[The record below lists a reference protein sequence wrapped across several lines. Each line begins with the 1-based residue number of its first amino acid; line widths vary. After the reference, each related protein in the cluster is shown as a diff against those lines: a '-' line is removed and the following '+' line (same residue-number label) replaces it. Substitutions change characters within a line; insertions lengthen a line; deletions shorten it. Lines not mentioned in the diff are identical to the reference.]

1 VTRRAVL
8 ITGSLASGKT
18 AVAQEIIAVAAKLGL
33 RAAAIDL
40 DWLGWAA
47 GATMGLDE
55 LIARNLVAM
64 AGNFEA
70 AGIDHLVMA
79 RAMVDPDAVQTV
91 VQALAGWDVT
101 VMRLVA
107 PRAVLELRIRAR
119 DTGSELQQHLSE
131 LDEITE
137 RVKAAAPG
145 AHAIANQGRELGDV
159 AREVMRMAGWIA

>member
-1 VTRRAVL
+1 ML

-40 DWLGWAA
+40 DWLGWTA

-70 AGIDHLVMA
+70 AGIDHLVLA
-79 RAMVDPDAVQTV
+79 RAMVDPGAVQTV
-91 VQALAGWDVT
+91 MQALAGWDVT

-107 PRAVLELRIRAR
+107 PRTVLELRIRAR
-119 DTGSELQQHLSE
+119 DTGSELQEHLSE

-145 AHAIANQGRELGDV
+145 AHAIANQARELGDV
-159 AREVMRMAGWIA
+159 AHEVMRTAGWIA